1 MRTGASDELARA
13 KTGPWLPRL
22 VGYVWAAPV
31 TLIGLLLSVPIRLGG
46 GQWQCHSGVLE
57 VWDGPVAR
65 WLLQGGRRRILA
77 ITLGHVVLA
86 PDRYWLER
94 TRAHERVHVAQ
105 TARWGVMFPLAY
117 AVASLLAWWRGE
129 PAYRGNRFEQA
140 AYRVHDPLNLAT
152 ESRHESD
159 ITS

>member
-31 TLIGLLLSVPIRLGG
+31 TLIGLLLAVLARLGG
-46 GQWQCHSGVLE
+46 GQWQWHSGVLE
-57 VWDGPVAR
+57 AWGGTVAR

-86 PDRYWLER
+86 PDRYWLES

-105 TARWGVMFPLAY
+105 TARWGVVFPLAY

-152 ESRHESD
+152 ENRHESD